1 MHHSKKKEKKYCVVD
16 VDVGV
21 GVGTWQ
27 QSSPLY
33 RFVSFSKPK
42 SKSNPKCGKKESKE
56 MGENRRAKKS
66 EKPQKPL
73 TRHIRQH
80 MIVYKIFPLDD
91 LVLVCVCSFK
101 NPGEENKEKK
111 WNVLI
116 EITAPN

>member
-1 MHHSKKKEKKYCVVD
+1 MWVLASVLGSSRRPCVVLCRFPNRNQNQIRNVEKK
-16 VDVGV
+16 
-21 GVGTWQ
+21 
-27 QSSPLY
+27 
-33 RFVSFSKPK
+33 
-42 SKSNPKCGKKESKE
+42 
-56 MGENRRAKKS
+56 NRKRWVKTEEQKKS

-91 LVLVCVCSFK
+91 LVLVCVCSLK